1 MSNDI
6 STMYT
11 KELNKQ
17 SGRKGWI
24 GWKSEKET
32 SIEPDKYGE
41 YILRHRKIG
50 NGKRGKRR

>member
-32 SIEPDKYGE
+32 SIEPAKYGE
-41 YILRHRKIG
+41 YILRHRK
-50 NGKRGKRR
+50 RGKIR